1 MSEVCNQ
8 GFVSARLAGLLK
20 DQALL
25 SIFAALDEPGEE
37 TRVVGGAVRDAMLGR
52 RVHEIDLTTTHLPQR
67 TLALAEAAGLK
78 AIPTGIEHGTLTLI
92 SGGRPFEVTSLR
104 EDIIT
109 DGRHAIVRF
118 GRDFQ
123 KDALRR
129 DFTINALSLS
139 HEGHLFDYA
148 GGLADLEARKVR
160 FIGEPET
167 RIKEDYLRI
176 LRFFRF
182 SAEYGEGLLDKPGR
196 LAAIRHRAGLC
207 LLSRERIGAE
217 LQKLLCA
224 RCAAKVIGA
233 VCEDGLLHPLLGLAA
248 NPARL
253 ARGIAYETE
262 AAPDPLL
269 RLGALCVLLP
279 EDASRLQDKLRLSN
293 AQMTRLAAAA
303 TTLISLHGRD
313 QPPGEAELRVMLF
326 RQGRQGARDGL
337 FLAQSEARPGQEGAW
352 RKAWHF
358 LAVTEEPRF
367 PFSGA
372 DLIAHG
378 IPAGPT
384 MGKALQYLQESWTEA
399 GFPLDKVSLSQ
410 LLDSLPHRSK

>member
-1 MSEVCNQ
+1 MSEVRNQ
-8 GFVSARLAGLLK
+8 GFASAGLAGLLK

-25 SIFAALDEPGEE
+25 SVLAALEEPGEE

-52 RVHEIDLTTTHLPQR
+52 RVHEIDLATTHLPQR

-148 GGLADLEARKVR
+148 GGLADLEARRVR
-160 FIGEPET
+160 FIGEPEL

-196 LAAIRHRAGLC
+196 LAAIRQRAGLC

-217 LQKLLCA
+217 LQKLLCT
-224 RCAAKVIGA
+224 RYTAKVITA
-233 VCEDGLLHPLLGLAA
+233 VSEDGLLHPLLGLTA

-253 ARGIAYETE
+253 ARAIAFETE
-262 AAPDPLL
+262 GATDPLL
-269 RLGALCVLLP
+269 RLAALCVLLP
-279 EDASRLQDKLRLSN
+279 QDASRLQDRLRLSN
-293 AQMTRLAAAA
+293 AHTTRLAAAA
-303 TTLISLHGRD
+303 STLISLHGRD
-313 QPPGEAELRVMLF
+313 QPPGEAELQVMLF
-326 RQGRQGARDGL
+326 RRGRQAARDGL
-337 FLAQSEARPGQEGAW
+337 FLAQAEARPGQEDAW

-358 LAVTEEPRF
+358 LTVTEEPRF
-367 PFSGA
+367 PFSSA
-372 DLIAHG
+372 DLVAHG
-378 IPAGPT
+378 ISAGPS
-384 MGKALQYLQESWTEA
+384 MGKALQYLQESWTAA
-399 GFPLDKVSLSQ
+399 GFPLDKLSLSQ